1 MRKIEIFFLILLI
14 ISCDSKFKRTVK
26 RKKAIK
32 KQNIVQQKVKTVI
45 KKQNIVQ
52 KKVKSV
58 KRINTPKKRIV
69 VVDNFNGV
77 IEDFEKSLKYWQ
89 YTSKNN
95 GIFNKIPLHSGNIGE
110 FEFNAPYSR
119 EEFHPHINYIMY
131 MRKMDFSKYNGIKFI
146 AKGAP
151 TILYKIKI
159 MEKEVFYSGYD
170 VKEVWYKI
178 FRVNNAWKKYRIFF
192 KDMQVEEYYEQDY
205 VSDNIQVFTNVIGIS
220 ITAQNM
226 STRGLI
232 KGEIYIDDIELF

>member
-1 MRKIEIFFLILLI
+1 MRKIVILFIILLI
-14 ISCDSKFKRTVK
+14 ISCDSKFKRIVK
-26 RKKAIK
+26 RKKTIK
-32 KQNIVQQKVKTVI
+32 KRNIVQKKVKKPI
-45 KKQNIVQ
+45 IKQNIVQ

-58 KRINTPKKRIV
+58 KRINTPKKCIEA
-69 VVDNFNGV
+69 VDNFNGV

-89 YTSKNN
+89 YTGKNN
-95 GIFNKIPLHSGNIGE
+95 GIFNKIPLHSGNIGK

-119 EEFHPHINYIMY
+119 EEYHPHINLTMY
-131 MRKMDFSKYNGIKFI
+131 RRKMDFSKYKGIKFI

-159 MEKEVFYSGYD
+159 LEREVFYSGYD

-178 FRVNNAWKKYRIFF
+178 FRINNAWKKYRIFF

-205 VSDNIQVFTNVIGIS
+205 VSDNIQVFTNVIGIN

-232 KGEIYIDDIELF
+232 KGIIYIDDIELF